1 MTVGRLDIYGMAVA
15 NAGLTATGGA
25 CAIFYHPRKGAS
37 HIGAGREIPARARGT
52 VRRIPRDRA

>member
-37 HIGAGREIPARARGT
+37 HIGAGREIPARA
-52 VRRIPRDRA
+52 